1 MSTDGLSFDSTSAGA
16 ASAAPRPDDLGISEF
31 ENPENATY
39 VRWKHAGHLVYKQ
52 YAGVVHA
59 VVLASQK
66 GVVVVEPYQRHPN
79 NAVIYKADGTPW
91 LQLINPLSAKG
102 SICFMYPYYV
112 GPELTLAAGFPDI
125 QYDCVFDENGRCV
138 RTYEVR

>member
-1 MSTDGLSFDSTSAGA
+1 MISTSA
-16 ASAAPRPDDLGISEF
+16 ASAWSAPSPDNMSISDF

-39 VRWKHAGHLVYKQ
+39 VRWKHAGQMVYKQ
-52 YAGVVHA
+52 YAGVVQA
-59 VVLASQK
+59 VVLASQQ
-66 GVVVVEPYQRHPN
+66 GVVVVEPYQKHPN

-91 LQLINPLSAKG
+91 LQLINPLSSKG

-112 GPELTLAAGFPDI
+112 GSELTLAAAFPDI
-125 QYDCVFDENGRCV
+125 QYSCVFDESGRCL

>member
-1 MSTDGLSFDSTSAGA
+1 MSTDGVNHYSMSIGA
-16 ASAAPRPDDLGISEF
+16 ASPGPRPDDSSISDF
-31 ENPENATY
+31 ENPEDATY
-39 VRWKHAGHLVYKQ
+39 VRWKHAGDSVYKQ
-52 YAGVVHA
+52 YADVVHA

-66 GVVVVEPYQRHPN
+66 GVVIVEPYHKHPN

-91 LQLINPLSAKG
+91 VQLINPLSSKG

-112 GPELTLAAGFPDI
+112 GSELTLAAAFPDV
-125 QYDCVFDENGRCV
+125 QYSCVFDENGRCL